1 MFNNWVNSQEC
12 TAKARDLRTHAVWFD
27 HQTQPERSLCPG
39 KKQPNGLQ
47 ESFESSNSGLFIS
60 NHTAKES
67 QEGFF
72 FNVLIAA
79 ILNVK
84 NEKHCAYGGCGG
96 SCRRKC

>member
-1 MFNNWVNSQEC
+1 MFNNRVNSQEC

-72 FNVLIAA
+72 LM
-79 ILNVK
+79 
-84 NEKHCAYGGCGG
+84 Y
-96 SCRRKC
+96 